1 MTTRVINARDLPQHP
16 DAIYIGREHS
26 GRGRGPSFKR
36 SRWANPWS
44 VNDHGRDAAVALYA
58 RWITGDIEAAAM
70 LPPGNWHRPTPDEIR
85 GELRG
90 HVLACWCEPQ
100 PCHGDVLAAIADD
113 TPDGSMPAGGL
124 DDDDGPG
131 QRQPEGGRR

>member
-1 MTTRVINARDLPQHP
+1 MTTRVIHARDLPQHP

-44 VNDHGRDAAVALYA
+44 VNEYGRDAAVAVFA
-58 RWITGDIEAAAM
+58 RWITGDPEVAAM

-85 GELRG
+85 RELRG
-90 HVLACWCEPQ
+90 HVLACWWEPQ
-100 PCHGDVLAAIADD
+100 P
-113 TPDGSMPAGGL
+113 
-124 DDDDGPG
+124 
-131 QRQPEGGRR
+131 